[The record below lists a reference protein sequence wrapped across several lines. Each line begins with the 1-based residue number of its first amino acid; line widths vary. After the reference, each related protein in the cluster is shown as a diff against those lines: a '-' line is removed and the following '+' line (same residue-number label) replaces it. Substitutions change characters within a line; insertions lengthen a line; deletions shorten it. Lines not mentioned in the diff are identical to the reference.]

1 MIQSNLKMSEEFTF
15 SVGMANISFAESES
29 SLSGANAQEAA
40 SGSVANICGMLH
52 YRFKTDDR
60 KAWFGQ
66 FTFPLMA
73 GEGSYMSAGGGLEY
87 YFGQSTPAQMTLR
100 DATTTLSVK
109 PINRYFVSGGLN
121 LGYISYLTETAKKND
136 TLLEL
141 ELGGGVSH
149 RFETWS
155 LRVQAGLARGVG
167 VATTTM
173 GMKAM
178 VGGIFFLE

>member
-1 MIQSNLKMSEEFTF
+1 MSDEFTF
-15 SVGMANISFAESES
+15 SVGMANVSFTETQS
-29 SLSGANAQEAA
+29 SLSGANAKEAA
-40 SGSVANICGMLH
+40 SGSVANIAGMLH

-60 KAWFGQ
+60 KAFFGQ

-73 GEGSYMSAGGGLEY
+73 GAEGNYMSAGAGMEY
-87 YFGQSTPAQMTLR
+87 YFGRAGAAQMTLR
-100 DATTTLSVK
+100 DATTTLSIR
-109 PINRYFVSGGLN
+109 PINRYFLSGGIN

-141 ELGGGVSH
+141 EVGGGMSH
-149 RFETWS
+149 RFESWTIR
-155 LRVQAGLARGVG
+155 LQAGLARGVG

-178 VGGIFFLE
+178 VGGTFFLE